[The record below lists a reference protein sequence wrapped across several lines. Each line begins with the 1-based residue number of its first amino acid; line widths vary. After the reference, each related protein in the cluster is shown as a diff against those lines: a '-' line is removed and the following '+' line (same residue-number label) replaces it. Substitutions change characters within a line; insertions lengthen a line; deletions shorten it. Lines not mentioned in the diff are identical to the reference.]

1 MHLYKMVILNKL
13 VVVVVVIYQVALYT
27 ITAPQV
33 REAKATT
40 HILHTFTLSNTSII
54 YFILF
59 IECHSGFHTGFS
71 QNSFP
76 VY

>member
-40 HILHTFTLSNTSII
+40 HILHTLSLPNTPII

-59 IECHSGFHTGFS
+59 IECHSGFHAGFS
-71 QNSFP
+71 RNSFP